1 MASLQALTFN
11 AGDWFF
17 SPLELWCDEAWSC
30 QSFLSFFLLFIHLCT
45 FFCDLRTVHL
55 LIVVTKPSDYY
66 RKQTR
71 HEQTSVSHTHTG
83 FYTGFFVSSS
93 CMFAVALDSHFLC
106 TWPVRGQRQGLCA
119 ASEPFE
125 KAHQAFMK
133 SWKAPAEAV
142 KMCKDSSAPRV
153 KDSFF
158 LWRRLSCS
166 SLFFSKVWTSAGGS
180 GAFLPLLITWNG
192 NLF

>member
-1 MASLQALTFN
+1 MLVTDL
-11 AGDWFF
+11 FF
-17 SPLELWCDEAWSC
+17 PLGAVMWRGLKLSV
-30 QSFLSFFLLFIHLCT
+30 FLSFFLLFIHLCT

-55 LIVVTKPSDYY
+55 LVVVTKPSDYY

-71 HEQTSVSHTHTG
+71 HEQTSVSHTHW
-83 FYTGFFVSSS
+83 FFVSMS
-93 CMFAVALDSHFLC
+93 CMFAVALDSHFLS

-180 GAFLPLLITWNG
+180 GAFLPLW
-192 NLF
+192 

>member
-1 MASLQALTFN
+1 MLVT
-11 AGDWFF
+11 DFF
-17 SPLELWCDEAWSC
+17 FPLGAVMWRGLKLSV
-30 QSFLSFFLLFIHLCT
+30 FPVILSFIYPPVHFFLWSSYGPPVSCCNKAI
-45 FFCDLRTVHL
+45 RL
-55 LIVVTKPSDYY
+55 LQEAN
-66 RKQTR
+66 QTWADFR
-71 HEQTSVSHTHTG
+71 CLTHTG
-83 FYTGFFVSSS
+83 FYTGFFVLSS
-93 CMFAVALDSHFLC
+93 CMFAVALDSHFLS

-142 KMCKDSSAPRV
+142 KMCKDSSAPRE

-158 LWRRLSCS
+158 LWRRLSRS

-180 GAFLPLLITWNG
+180 GAFLPLLIT
-192 NLF
+192 